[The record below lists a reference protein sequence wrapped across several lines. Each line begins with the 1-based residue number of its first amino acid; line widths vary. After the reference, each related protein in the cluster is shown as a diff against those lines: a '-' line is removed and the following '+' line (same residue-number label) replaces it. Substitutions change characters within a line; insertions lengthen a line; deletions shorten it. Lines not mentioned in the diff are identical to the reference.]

1 MLDIVR
7 RSEES
12 LNAYSTSSCN
22 RTVDESFKIDDRVV
36 IYFTT
41 EPSVQNMTKLSK
53 ETAKEA
59 KEIPVGVV
67 TTYRDG
73 SNEQYHSEMIAI
85 HIR

>member
-73 SNEQYHSEMIAI
+73 SNEQYHNEMIAI